1 MGTKQ
6 LRKKTTKTGRILG
19 FLLMLAF
26 FISTL
31 PAGAQCWHWAV
42 NMGGTNYESPTS
54 ISVGPDGNSAIT
66 GEFMGT
72 TIIGGDTLTAA
83 NFRDVF
89 TAIVDSNGVVLKG
102 MAGVGDGVENIGNG
116 IATDTNGNIFITGD
130 FTGTITFDDVP
141 LESAGVGDIF
151 IVKYDAS
158 GNLLWARRAGGGS
171 NIYANDI
178 SVDPAGNCYIIGE
191 FYDSASFDG
200 NVVYS
205 TIANDV
211 FTAKYDPDGNGVWA
225 ASSGGGSGDW
235 GTGIAVD
242 SLGNVFIAGY
252 FQSQF
257 VFNEIPHS
265 SEGNRDAFVAV
276 YDASGT
282 PQWAVTGGGPWND
295 WFNKVAVD
303 ADGSNIYLTGE
314 FESVSVLIGG
324 ITLQNANT
332 SPPRRDILLMSFDAS
347 GTAQW
352 GIRAG
357 SMEHDYANDVTVDDN
372 GDVYI
377 TGTFN
382 DTIVFD
388 DITLINTAGD
398 LYLAKLDQSGNA
410 LWAKM
415 PEANTALAAGISV
428 TTFGNR
434 PLITGGLVAGTGP
447 PILVFDDDTLISN
460 GSTDA
465 FIAKIG
471 PPCAVATA
479 VEDHF
484 DNPVS
489 LAVYPNPFQDRLTIR
504 LAGRV
509 QGPVDLKIYNLQGG
523 LVMSDRSYA
532 RENVSI
538 RTDQLPAGV
547 YFLHLRTGNIFQSV
561 KLIKMQE

>member
-6 LRKKTTKTGRILG
+6 LRKKTTKTGRLSV

-26 FISTL
+26 FISTFN
-31 PAGAQCWHWAV
+31 AGAQCWHWAI

-66 GEFMGT
+66 GEFTGT
-72 TIIGGDTLTAA
+72 FILGSDTLTASS
-83 NFRDVF
+83 FRDVF
-89 TAIVDSNGVVLKG
+89 TAIVDSNGAVLKG

-116 IATDTNGNIFITGD
+116 IATDTNGNIFITGN
-130 FTGTITFDDVP
+130 FTDTITFDDVP
-141 LESAGVGDIF
+141 LVSAGNGDIF

-171 NIYANDI
+171 DIYANDI
-178 SVDPAGNCYIIGE
+178 AVDPAGNCYIIGE

-205 TIANDV
+205 TIAQDV

-225 ASSGGGSGDW
+225 ASSGGLSGDW

-257 VFNEIPHS
+257 VFNETTHS
-265 SEGNRDAFVAV
+265 SEGNRDVFMAM
-276 YDASGT
+276 YDVSGS
-282 PQWAVTGGGPWND
+282 PQWAVTGGGSGND
-295 WFNKVAVD
+295 FFNKVAVD
-303 ADGSNIYLTGE
+303 ATGSNIYATGE
-314 FESVSVLIGG
+314 FESVSALIGG

-347 GTAQW
+347 GAAQW
-352 GIRAG
+352 GISAG

-382 DTIVFD
+382 DTIVFN
-388 DITLINTAGD
+388 DITLINTSGD

-415 PEANTALAAGISV
+415 PEANTALAEGRSV
-428 TTFGNR
+428 TTYGNR
-434 PLITGGLVAGTGP
+434 PLIAGGLVAGTGP

-471 PPCAVATA
+471 SPCAVATA

-489 LAVYPNPFQDRLTIR
+489 LSVYPNPFQDRLTIR
-504 LAGRV
+504 LEGRV

-532 RENVSI
+532 GENVSI
-538 RTDQLPAGV
+538 RTDQLPSGV